1 MPDALLIAHGAPSD
15 PDPQEAAM
23 AALARET
30 RAHLPDGWQVRGAT
44 LAAPRAI
51 ETALALLDHPL
62 IYPFFMAEGHF
73 TRTLLPRRLRAAGAA
88 ARVQLPCFGQSPLLP
103 ALIAQTALEAATW
116 ARLAP
121 QTTTLLLAAH
131 GGQMS
136 RASATATR
144 ALSAQLAQTTPFA
157 RIVTAFV
164 EEHPLIRTA
173 AIGLHPAICLPLFA
187 LRAAHVAGDV
197 PDALAQAGF
206 RGLLLPAIGEHADVP
221 ALIAAALLRMVRGV
235 QDTTSPQP

>member
-30 RAHLPDGWQVRGAT
+30 RAHLPDGWRVRGAT
-44 LAAPRAI
+44 LAAPGAI
-51 ETALALLDHPL
+51 EAALAALDHPL

-88 ARVQLPCFGQSPLLP
+88 GLVQLPCFGRSPCLP
-103 ALIAQTALEAATW
+103 ALVAAAALDAATT

-121 QTTTLLLAAH
+121 EATILLLAAH
-131 GGQMS
+131 GSKVS

-144 ALSAQLAQTTPFA
+144 ALAAVLARTTRFA
-157 RIVTAFV
+157 RIETAFI
-164 EEHPLIRTA
+164 EEHPLIRTVA
-173 AIGLHPAICLPLFA
+173 TGLHPAICLPLFA
-187 LRAAHVAGDV
+187 LRASHVAIDL

-206 RGLLLPAIGEHADVP
+206 RGVRLDAIGEHPQVP
-221 ALIAAALLRMVRGV
+221 ALIAAALR
-235 QDTTSPQP
+235 QPAQ